1 MIIVLFR
8 SRLTPEASN
17 GYAEM
22 AEQMSKLA
30 QASPGFIAEKGFTAE
45 DGERLTVVWWQDEDT
60 LKQWRNHVQHLVAQR
75 VGREK
80 WYYKLEVAPVTR
92 SNNFERGEA
101 EQRCQKSG

>member
-45 DGERLTVVWWQDEDT
+45 DGERLTVVWWQDEET
-60 LKQWRNHVQHLVAQR
+60 LKQWRNDLQHLVAQR

-80 WYYKLEVAPVTR
+80 WYEYYKLEVATVTR
-92 SNNFERGEA
+92 SNNFERG
-101 EQRCQKSG
+101 RMP

>member
-45 DGERLTVVWWQDEDT
+45 DGERLTVVWWQDEET
-60 LKQWRNHVQHLVAQR
+60 LKQWRNDGSAP
-75 VGREK
+75 GRAAGGSG
-80 WYYKLEVAPVTR
+80 EVV
-92 SNNFERGEA
+92 
-101 EQRCQKSG
+101 